1 MFQKF
6 RNVDVCGIGQRLYK
20 FRNVCADRNFYARF
34 RLEFADADKEL
45 RKSVKVSQV
54 FAGERGGEFVNH
66 VFDINRIIRG

>member
-20 FRNVCADRNFYARF
+20 FRNVCADRNFYTRF

-66 VFDINRIIRG
+66 IFDINRIIRG